1 MLLSVSRQLGT
12 SHNLQVSCRL
22 ASPPVIFAI
31 VLASIFL
38 FIFSI
43 ISSSR
48 ILSALHSYMSPNIT
62 TCIIVH
68 SCKSK
73 TELCKEHGAT
83 LHYGT
88 DAILPIEKALVI
100 QQEATTIVAYNLC
113 TAITS
118 FSINYNQNAN
128 EEKHTCKSCV
138 QKCNNTISTTTTTL
152 LYNIQYAARYVTYN
166 THITANIQTHTRTH
180 TQMHI

>member
-1 MLLSVSRQLGT
+1 MIHNTNLFISTCYATHFIVCSMQKLCMHTFTSNVTQCVKLRVQYRSTEIDGVLLFLSISHQLGT

-43 ISSSR
+43 ISSSSSSR

-68 SCKSK
+68 SCKIK

-88 DAILPIEKALVI
+88 DAILLRKS
-100 QQEATTIVAYNLC
+100 TRD
-113 TAITS
+113 TAGS
-118 FSINYNQNAN
+118 HNNCSLQFMHSIY
-128 EEKHTCKSCV
+128 KF
-138 QKCNNTISTTTTTL
+138 
-152 LYNIQYAARYVTYN
+152 QY
-166 THITANIQTHTRTH
+166 QL
-180 TQMHI
+180 